1 MVTVAL
7 VGCGEVDQTRHTG
20 KTMGLA
26 ESQRGREKLFV
37 PGQPEGPDL
46 ARKVESGNVDS
57 GSQQR
62 AALLTVADSC

>member
-1 MVTVAL
+1 
-7 VGCGEVDQTRHTG
+7 
-20 KTMGLA
+20 MGLA